1 MSYDEEEIGGEFGES
16 LDDEELMEPLEDDFD
31 FEDEEEQDKN

>member
-1 MSYDEEEIGGEFGES
+1 MSYDEEEIGGEFNEGS
-16 LDDEELMEPLEDDFD
+16 DDEELMEPLNDDLD